1 MRTNPVGNLSAF
13 KQYYVKPGLY
23 KADETKMIEDD
34 ISFDEVPPADINKV
48 KQDFEIYALPHMQ
61 ILFNYARK
69 ISANYSD
76 ADDLF
81 QDTYLRAF
89 RFFHNFEIGSNCKAW
104 LFKIMKNCFIN
115 KYRKDK
121 KNPQIVDYDE
131 FQNFYDSI
139 GMDIIESHDLE
150 IEIYSKLFDDEL
162 TSALNSLKN
171 DYKTVLILFD
181 LEGLSYDEISE
192 FIGCPVGTV
201 RSRLFRGR
209 KILQHKLYQYALLRG
224 YTFDNS
230 FSKN

>member
-13 KQYYVKPGLY
+13 KQYYVQPGLY

-34 ISFDEVPPADINKV
+34 ISFDEVPLSDLNKV

-131 FQNFYDSI
+131 FQNFYDR
-139 GMDIIESHDLE
+139 
-150 IEIYSKLFDDEL
+150 
-162 TSALNSLKN
+162 N
-171 DYKTVLILFD
+171 
-181 LEGLSYDEISE
+181 
-192 FIGCPVGTV
+192 
-201 RSRLFRGR
+201 
-209 KILQHKLYQYALLRG
+209 G
-224 YTFDNS
+224 YN
-230 FSKN
+230 